1 MQNKLSRWM
10 IWSGAVGLCLMGLAA
25 QIAFVR
31 SVGCTRES
39 VMGLAAY
46 VVVNVAGGVFALALG
61 KHTDEKLWPN
71 ALGIALGWAFSMLLT
86 YAADALSWMLGCA
99 DPGEA
104 IWAIRREMDFVLGA
118 SRFFGGV
125 TVDMPPNCIP
135 HPVGVSVLTTGVCAY
150 GRVFMSAC
158 GFLFGLLLL
167 GFCLVIANVKTHGAR
182 WASALVSLGIAIP
195 FAMSVTACCGC
206 RFALPMTTPFVGD
219 GCCLSVLCWAGV
231 GLVLNNISHVLE
243 RRTDNRTI
251 WRLILVCGL
260 LIGISGA
267 CRLGA
272 DDHEVDFRPTTYRF
286 EKRVKAFAGST
297 DECRLIFDRV
307 VDRHGRVLKTEKRL
321 ARPTFEVP
329 VDFPDSWLRPGTE
342 GNGKEKGDEHDLR

>member
-31 SVGCTRES
+31 SVGWTREG
-39 VMGLAAY
+39 VMGLAAF
-46 VVVNVAGGVFALALG
+46 VVASVAGGVFAFMMG
-61 KHTDEKLWPN
+61 KHTDERLWPN
-71 ALGIALGWAFSMLLT
+71 AFVVALGWVVALLVT
-86 YAADALSWMLGCA
+86 YVADILEWMWGSP
-99 DPGEA
+99 DPGEV

-135 HPVGVSVLTTGVCAY
+135 HPVDVSVLTTGVCAY
-150 GRVFMSAC
+150 GRVFMLAC
-158 GFLFGLLLL
+158 GVFFSFLLL
-167 GFCLVIANVKTHGAR
+167 GFCLAIANMKTRGAR
-182 WASALVSLGIAIP
+182 WASAVVSLGIAIP
-195 FAMSVTACCGC
+195 FAMSVMACCGC

-219 GCCLSVLCWAGV
+219 GCSLAVLCWAGV
-231 GLVLNNISHVLE
+231 GLTLNGISHFLE
-243 RRTDNRTI
+243 RRMDNGTI

-260 LIGISGA
+260 LFGISGA
-267 CRLGA
+267 CRLGV
-272 DDHEVDFRPTTYRF
+272 DDHEVDSKPMTFRL

-321 ARPTFEVP
+321 AGPTFEAP
-329 VDFPDSWLRPGTE
+329 VDFPDSWLRSGKD
-342 GNGKEKGDEHDLR
+342 GNGREKGDGHVDR